1 MVFALSAC
9 TGSGS
14 ASSTPPA
21 STPSPSDS
29 GSSGAVANEWGVTS
43 TTDITLK
50 LGHVSQTSAPY
61 HQGCAHLAE
70 LIAERTDGHFKIEVY
85 PASQLG
91 NEVDMIEGLQMG
103 TVDMLLTSTAP
114 VINFIP
120 DLGVLDMPYLFSS
133 KEQARAAVDSDIA
146 MGLLDS
152 LNDIGIRP
160 LCFFESGF
168 MFLHTTVPVAKPED
182 AVGLKIR
189 TMENTMHMG
198 FVNSIGAAAIPM
210 AFSEVYTALDNGT
223 MQGGVNNISFIL
235 SSNFH
240 KVSPYMD
247 RTDHVY
253 VCSPLLVGTQA
264 WDKLPE
270 DYRDLLV
277 ATAKEAAQWQRAYV
291 DQYEED
297 GYKQMTEEGA
307 IWIDVDVEA
316 FKACAQTVID
326 QYVPSVYP
334 QELYDSL
341 HNFSDY

>member
-1 MVFALSAC
+1 MKKLFVMLLAAC
-9 TGSGS
+9 LLIGTAAIPCAAEETEGV
-14 ASSTPPA
+14 T
-21 STPSPSDS
+21 
-29 GSSGAVANEWGVTS
+29 VTS
-43 TTDITLK
+43 TDDIVLK

-70 LIAERTDGHFKIEVY
+70 LVEERSGGHFKIEVY

-91 NEVDMIEGLQMG
+91 NEIDMIEGLQMG

-120 DLGVLDMPYLFSS
+120 DLGILDMPYLFEN
-133 KEQARAAVDSDIA
+133 KDQARAAVDSEIG
-146 MGLLDS
+146 MGLLES
-152 LNDIGIRP
+152 LNDIGIKP

-168 MFLHTTVPVAKPED
+168 MFLHTTKPVEKPED
-182 AVGLKIR
+182 AVGMKIR

-198 FVNSIGAAAIPM
+198 FVESIGAAAIPM

-223 MQGGVNNISFIL
+223 MDGGVNNISFIL

-253 VCSPLLVGTQA
+253 VCSPLLIGASA
-264 WDKLPE
+264 WNKLPE
-270 DYRDLLV
+270 DYQQLLQEC
-277 ATAKEAAQWQRAYV
+277 AKESAQWQRAYV
-291 DQYEED
+291 DQYEKD
-297 GYKQMTEEGA
+297 GYDQMTEEGA
-307 IWIDVDVEA
+307 IWVDVDMDA
-316 FKACAQTVID
+316 FKECAQTVVD
-326 QYVPSVYP
+326 KYVPSKYP